1 MNKTRGL
8 FINILSHTKIPALAR
23 KLLVRNGRF
32 VLMFHGVYK
41 KKYPELPDIM
51 QRYFSEDEFSY
62 VLDWLKFRFS
72 FLSPKDFLNSNKPG
86 VLLTFDDGFANNAN
100 NALPVL
106 EKFNAPAVFFVTTQ
120 HVMDPENWLPATSEM
135 IPSFWGSPGDVPA
148 SIAAD
153 LFNGMSEPDLIK
165 CAQHPLITIGSH
177 TVSHPYLTKCTHQQ
191 VTDELISSRNY
202 IKSMTGQKVDLLAY
216 PSGDYDRHVAET
228 AKRVGYV
235 AAFAVNCNKVGIPN
249 FEIPRI
255 GLFQPDPA
263 YLDLKLSGLFRVP
276 IKPDSNIHHV

>member
-1 MNKTRGL
+1 MNKTRHL
-8 FINILSHTKIPALAR
+8 LINILSQTRIPALAR
-23 KLLVRNGRF
+23 KLLERNGRF

-41 KKYPELPDIM
+41 KKYPDLPDTV
-51 QRYFSEDEFSY
+51 QRYFSVDEFSSA
-62 VLDWLKFRFS
+62 LDWLKIRFS
-72 FLSPKDFLNSNKPG
+72 FLTTKDFLNSNKPG
-86 VLLTFDDGFANNAN
+86 VLLTFDDGFANNAS

-106 EKFNAPAVFFVTTQ
+106 EKFYAPAVFFVTTQ
-120 HVMDPENWLPATSEM
+120 HVMDPQNWLPATSEM
-135 IPSFWGSPGDVPA
+135 VSSFWRSPGDVPA

-153 LFNGMSEPDLIK
+153 LFNGMSESDLKK

-177 TVSHPYLTKCTHQQ
+177 TISHPYLTKCTFQQ
-191 VTDELISSRNY
+191 VSDELISSRDY
-202 IKSMTGQKVDLLAY
+202 LEAVTGRNVDLLAY

-255 GLFQPDPA
+255 GLFQADPA